1 MLRRLYAQLQD
12 VSWRVVAVAGSAHFV
27 ASYWLLRA
35 VGEGDLSSLNVFWYF
50 YVTTATTVGYGDL
63 SPVTTPGR
71 YVVTLFVMPGG
82 ITLFTTLIAKAAQ
95 SFADGWRK
103 RMKGHVSYAHLNGQ
117 IVVLGWSG
125 YRSVRLIELLAQDA
139 APAQELVVVADLEE
153 NPLPG
158 QVNFVRTGVLS
169 DTAALERA
177 GVPSAALVV
186 TFAADDNETLTAA
199 LAAGAL
205 NRDVHLVAYFMER
218 SSADI
223 LQLHCPNAECVVSL
237 SVENTA
243 RASLD
248 PGSSKLVTDLL
259 SPDGHT
265 QYLLE
270 VPADVAPQRYG
281 ALFTMMKEVHDATL
295 LGVRVAGEVVLNPPL
310 TYTVAP
316 GTQLYCMAERR
327 IAPEEV
333 AWSGP
338 AAEE

>member
-1 MLRRLYAQLQD
+1 MHLQD
-12 VSWRVVAVAGSAHFV
+12 VSWRVVVLAGTLHFV
-27 ASYWLLRA
+27 ASYWLLRGA
-35 VGEGDLSSLNVFWYF
+35 GEDDLSSLSVFWYF
-50 YVTTATTVGYGDL
+50 YATTATTVGYGDL
-63 SPVTTPGR
+63 SPVTIPGR
-71 YVVTLFVMPGG
+71 YIVTLFVMPGG

-103 RMKGHVSYAHLNGQ
+103 RMKGHVSYAHLRDHV
-117 IVVLGWSG
+117 VVLGWAG

-139 APAQELVVVADLEE
+139 ASARELVVVADLEE
-153 NPLPG
+153 NPIPG

-169 DTAALERA
+169 DTGALQRAAV
-177 GVPSAALVV
+177 GSAALVV

-205 NRDVHLVAYFMER
+205 NRSVHLVAFFMER
-218 SSADI
+218 SSANI
-223 LQLHCPNAECVVSL
+223 LQLHCRNAECVVSL

-270 VPADVAPQRYG
+270 VPGNIAPQRYG
-281 ALFTMMKEVHDATL
+281 TLFAMMKEVHDATL
-295 LGVRVAGEVVLNPPL
+295 LGVRVGGEVVLNPPL
-310 TYTVAP
+310 DYVVAP

-327 IAPEEV
+327 IAPAEV
-333 AWSGP
+333 AWAK
-338 AAEE
+338 AAVQE